1 MLNKQKII
9 KLFVFSLVIFT
20 LLLNLINLAFVEN
33 IARCLFYGKI
43 SIWSF
48 WAIIISFLIVS
59 IGFVLAKLKII
70 LFFSEDWKCLRILIF
85 TVFLSAFIFVYVS
98 LIEAENYYLA

>member
-1 MLNKQKII
+1 MFNKIKIV
-9 KLFVFSLVIFT
+9 KLFVFSLVIST

-33 IARCLFYGKI
+33 IAGCLFYGKI

-48 WAIIISFLIVS
+48 WTIIISFLIVL
-59 IGFVLAKLKII
+59 IEFVLAKLKII
-70 LFFSEDWKCLRILIF
+70 LFSPEDWKCLKILIF

-98 LIEAENYYLA
+98 LIEAENYYFA